1 MATADRAIRGVAP
14 RPSALEYLWSWVITV
29 DHKRIGLMY
38 GFTAFAFFLLG
49 GIEALLLRIQLAG
62 PNGTFLS
69 PDAYNQLFTMHGTTM
84 VFQVIMPL
92 SAAFFNLVVP
102 LQIGA
107 RDVAFPRLN
116 AFSYWTFLFGSILL
130 NLGWFWGQA
139 PDAGW
144 FAYANLTSRQYSP
157 GLGMDFWVMGLSVLG
172 ISSMAS
178 AFNFLV
184 TIIAMRAPGMS
195 VMRMPVFTWMTMV
208 VSFLIIFSF
217 PPITV
222 AVIEL
227 MFDRLFGTNFFN
239 PAAGGQPIL
248 WQHLFWIF
256 GHPEVY
262 ILILPAMGIVSE
274 VIPTFARK
282 PLFGY
287 PFVVFSGI
295 FIGFLGWGVWAHHMF
310 TVGMGPIANSVF
322 AISTMLIAIPT
333 GVKIFN
339 WLGTLWRGHLNMKS
353 PLYFAVG
360 MVALFIIGGL
370 SGVMHSSAPSDYQ
383 QTDTYFVV
391 AHFHYVLFG
400 GSIFGLF
407 AGIYYWWPKYAG
419 RLLDERLGKLH
430 FWLMFLGMNLAFGPM
445 HLLGISGMPR
455 RTYTY
460 PPGMGWEFWNMV
472 VTIGAFVI
480 ALAVLVFIYN
490 AVHSLKHGQI
500 AGNDPWDGRTL
511 EWTIPSPPPEYN
523 FAVIPTAIGRDTFWL
538 QKYGAAG
545 HWPAHASA
553 GRSNP
558 GHDHAEAHEDI
569 HMPKPSYYP
578 VIFALGI
585 TVALGAMI
593 FYAWP
598 VVAVGVL
605 ITLLGVYG
613 WALEP
618 AS

>member
-1 MATADRAIRGVAP
+1 MATADRAIRGVTP
-14 RPSALEYLWSWVITV
+14 RPGALEYLWSWITTV
-29 DHKRIGLMY
+29 DHKRIGIMY
-38 GFTAFAFFLLG
+38 GITAFAFFLLG
-49 GIEALLLRIQLAG
+49 GLEALLIRIQLAG
-62 PNGTFLS
+62 PNGQFLS
-69 PDAYNQLFTMHGTTM
+69 PEAYNQLFTMHGTTM
-84 VFQVIMPL
+84 IFQVVMPL

-116 AFSYWTFLFGSILL
+116 AFSYWTFLFGSVLL

-157 GLGMDFWVMGLSVLG
+157 SLGMDFWVMGLTVLG
-172 ISSMAS
+172 TSSMAS

-184 TIIAMRAPGMS
+184 TIITMRAPGMS
-195 VMRMPVFTWMTMV
+195 LMRMPVFTWMTMV

-262 ILILPAMGIVSE
+262 ILVLPAMGVVSE

-310 TVGMGPIANSVF
+310 AVGMGPIANSVF
-322 AISTMLIAIPT
+322 ALSTMLIAIPT

-353 PLYFAVG
+353 PLYFALG

-407 AGIYYWWPKYAG
+407 AGVYYWWPKYTG
-419 RLLDERLGKLH
+419 RLLNEGLGKLH

-445 HLLGISGMPR
+445 HVLGISGMPR

-460 PPGMGWEFWNMV
+460 PPGMGWEFWNLV
-472 VTIGAFVI
+472 VSVGAFVI
-480 ALAVLVFIYN
+480 GFSVLVFLYN
-490 AVHSLKHGQI
+490 ALRSLKHGEV

-538 QKYGAAG
+538 QKYGTGGHGPLSAMGSGQAHSEAG
-545 HWPAHASA
+545 S
-553 GRSNP
+553 
-558 GHDHAEAHEDI
+558 HDHI
-569 HMPKPSYYP
+569 HMPKPSFYP
-578 VIFALGI
+578 VVFALGM
-585 TVALGAMI
+585 TVALGALI

-598 VVAVGVL
+598 LVALGAL

-613 WALEP
+613 WAFEP